1 MADLTKD
8 FQERDPARNIVLPS
22 VIPFGFGFQQDTV
35 PAGEVPLFLTKPESA
50 DIIKQT
56 GDSDA
61 LAKPLTTQV
70 AVNARQQAPAD
81 KLDKKPKT
89 GAGASGQS
97 SSQTQASM
105 TGANQSAQPAADTTM
120 QAQQPTVN
128 VNVQGGNGEK
138 NPYENTPTVTDT
150 PDTSDAV
157 MSTATDGQKKIHTLF
172 QTLTGKDAIPY
183 GEKWR
188 WYLQH
193 GFTGMHGG
201 LHQELMNQI
210 NAETSAFGGTG
221 GKNTYGQ
228 ELRAQEMKR
237 KTLMQQWDKLLWE
250 WNHGYYS
257 GDEMSVRKF
266 NAVAN
271 KLRNAMVAEGISP
284 DLIRDPSINAGGFAQ
299 GFQKDISNYRN
310 KLDWLGGWMKTIEDN
325 IAENP
330 DWLNSNQATMEFDKM
345 SEYVIL
351 NWAQSKG
358 AIADAEKIRAQVE
371 AMPEEDR
378 QYYNGFMSS
387 FFRGNAFIQMESLAQ
402 QGNQHAKELV
412 SEVKRLINY
421 DPKDASKVGGEIKGN
436 VGDHIMQLIE
446 LIRADL
452 AGNNL
457 DLPIDLATAAN
468 AYKTSK
474 EAFDD
479 YVMKNANVDR
489 KMVWDSAADQLNI
502 LKNSYDR
509 LIQKGGLYQGWG
521 YDGHIASKDLSAKLS
536 EWQKNDRTDA
546 VIRNARL
553 GTGTMAGDTTDP
565 TGKIVVR
572 GGGAGTTGTDKKQK
586 PKPKAL
592 VGKNAWFDS
601 DDGEWHYMK
610 GGKDT
615 VYKGK

>member
-1 MADLTKD
+1 MAEPKYT
-8 FQERDPARNIVLPS
+8 QLPP
-22 VIPFGFGFQQDTV
+22 VIPYGFGFQPDTV
-35 PAGEVPLFLTKPESA
+35 QRSDIPIMLQKPESA
-50 DIIKQT
+50 DLIKQA
-56 GDSDA
+56 GDSNA
-61 LAKPLTTQV
+61 LAKPSTTQV
-70 AVNARQQAPAD
+70 AINARRSTGAD
-81 KLDKKPKT
+81 KLSGRPK
-89 GAGASGQS
+89 AVVAP
-97 SSQTQASM
+97 
-105 TGANQSAQPAADTTM
+105 ANTQSAPTQQTTQQTAPATQP
-120 QAQQPTVN
+120 AQQPAQSPVN
-128 VNVQGGNGEK
+128 DNSQPPSTGGNGGNEQAAIP
-138 NPYENTPTVTDT
+138 NT
-150 PDTSDAV
+150 PDTTD
-157 MSTATDGQKKIHTLF
+157 STAPVGTGRKNIHTVF
-172 QTLTGKDAIPY
+172 QTITGKDPIPY

-201 LHQELMNQI
+201 LHQELMNQV
-210 NAETSAFGGTG
+210 NAETNAFGGTGVG

-421 DPKDASKVGGEIKGN
+421 DPKDARQVGGEVRGKG
-436 VGDHIMQLIE
+436 GDHIMQLIE

-489 KMVWDSAADQLNI
+489 KMVWDSASDQLNI

-521 YDGHIASKDLSAKLS
+521 YDGHIASKDLSAKLA

-553 GTGTMAGDTTDP
+553 GTGAMAGDVTDP
-565 TGKIVVR
+565 TGKVVVR
-572 GGGAGTTGTDKKQK
+572 GGGAGTTGTDTKQK

-601 DDGEWHYMK
+601 NDGEWHYMK
-610 GGKDT
+610 GGQDT